1 DEERN
6 EESYQLMVE
15 KQQEICRVKH
25 KRAKWDMGRDAIR
38 SEAQFKRFDQ
48 QETRKVNTILK

>member
-1 DEERN
+1 
-6 EESYQLMVE
+6 MVE

-25 KRAKWDMGRDAIR
+25 IRAKWGMGRYVKR

-48 QETRKVNTILK
+48 QKTRKIKQSSNTV